1 METADQSLQEE
12 SQPLDS
18 NSPPET
24 ARPAAGSKPQLIE
37 PDLEFIK
44 ELGELGGASFKKCF
58 QCATCSA
65 TCPISPDE
73 APFPR
78 KEMIWAVW
86 GLKDRLRK
94 DPDIWLCHQCND
106 CSIQCPRGARP
117 GDILA
122 ATRNFSLQHYA
133 FPSLFGKMVASPKS
147 LPILLAVP
155 VVLILLLKLVTRHW
169 GFPDGEVVFEK
180 FFPHY
185 ALDPMFVAAAAWGL
199 FASLIGLN
207 RFWRDMKDG
216 SAPAA
221 KGVQLA
227 FIPSLIAAFREIAQH
242 DKFRECDKA
251 SSRNLSHL
259 LTFYGFIALFIT
271 TTVVFFGLY
280 APKVFGLVGIGF
292 PELTP
297 LPLKLY
303 HPAKILGN
311 LGAIAFTAGLALMV
325 IQRVTDKEKAG
336 ITNYYDSLFLAVMC
350 ILAVTGIGAQL
361 ARLADVAFL
370 AYSIYFIHLVFV
382 FFLLA
387 YLPYSKFAHVLYRT
401 AAITYA
407 KMTGR
412 T

>member
-1 METADQSLQEE
+1 MEGQAITEVSSPTQTAPSDVG
-12 SQPLDS
+12 D
-18 NSPPET
+18 NRPE
-24 ARPAAGSKPQLIE
+24 LVE
-37 PDLEFIK
+37 PDLAFIQ
-44 ELGELGGASFKKCF
+44 ELRRLGGESFKKCF

-86 GLKDRLRK
+86 GMKDRLVK
-94 DPDIWLCHQCND
+94 DPDIWLCYQCND
-106 CSIQCPRGARP
+106 CSIQCPRGAKP
-117 GDILA
+117 GDILSVA
-122 ATRNFSLQHYA
+122 RAFCLQHYA
-133 FPSLFGKMVASPKS
+133 FPAILGKMVASPKF
-147 LPILLAVP
+147 LPILLGIP
-155 VVLILLLKLVTRHW
+155 VVLIVLLKIVTGHA
-169 GFPDGEVVFEK
+169 GFPGGEIVFER
-180 FFPHY
+180 FFPHH
-185 ALDPMFVAAAAWGL
+185 ALDPMFIVATTWAA
-199 FASLIGLN
+199 FASFLGLS
-207 RFWRDMKDG
+207 RFWKDMKNG

-221 KGVQLA
+221 KGELLGL
-227 FIPSLIAAFREIAQH
+227 IPSLIAAFREIAQH

-251 SSRNLSHL
+251 SPRNLSHL

-271 TTVVFFGLY
+271 TTIVFLGLY
-280 APKVFGLVGIGF
+280 APKVLGLVGVDF

-311 LGAIAFTAGLALMV
+311 LGAIAFAAGLALMV
-325 IQRVTDKEKAG
+325 FQRASDKEKTG
-336 ITNYYDSLFLAVMC
+336 ITNYYDSLFLGVMC

-361 ARLADVAFL
+361 ARLAGVAFL

-387 YLPYSKFAHVLYRT
+387 YLPYSKFAHILYRT
-401 AAITYA
+401 AAIAYA
-407 KMTGR
+407 KRTGR